1 MHILGKQAPA
11 GEIFH
16 LVEKIAHLVKIHQKT
31 QDIKGVGI
39 PHIKPVEP
47 IAKGQNETNMFP

>member
-16 LVEKIAHLVKIHQKT
+16 LVENKTSRGGHTAYKARRTHCKGPKCNQYVSLRAFTLV
-31 QDIKGVGI
+31 
-39 PHIKPVEP
+39 EL
-47 IAKGQNETNMFP
+47 FF